1 MGAAAKGPIGVNQAF
16 AAGSL
21 QHGTGSIRI
30 IRQTF
35 PAGGAPGLSG
45 KERFPLREIRCQ
57 PGQLK
62 LAAFA
67 PTDAVAFNRT
77 LPKLGIDSPHLRHSE
92 ADGRFCREFSIHP
105 ECCHKILDLAP
116 TNN

>member
-16 AAGSL
+16 TAGSL

-30 IRQTF
+30 VRQTF

-45 KERFPLREIRCQ
+45 KERFPLGQIRRQ
-57 PGQLK
+57 SGELE
-62 LAAFA
+62 LAALGS
-67 PTDAVAFNRT
+67 TDALAFNRT
-77 LPKLGIDSPHLRHSE
+77 LPKLGIDSPHLRHSKG
-92 ADGRFCREFSIHP
+92 DGRFCREFSIHP